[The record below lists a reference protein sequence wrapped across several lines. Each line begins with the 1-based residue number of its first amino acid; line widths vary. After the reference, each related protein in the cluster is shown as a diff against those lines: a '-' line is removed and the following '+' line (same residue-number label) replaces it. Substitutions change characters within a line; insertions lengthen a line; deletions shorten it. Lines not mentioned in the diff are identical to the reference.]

1 MPFKLE
7 SWGVVA
13 RVSHMLANMVV
24 ARIGVAGGGVGC
36 VSGCANV
43 EEEVSG
49 GHCAR
54 SRDQD
59 ASVAAHSVPFVV
71 GECMEGWGWGVIF
84 LIGVVA
90 GVFHKCRRGCLD
102 STACVVDDRWWVVVC
117 DGVSWVRVSD
127 IRDVVACARSHGVGG
142 RWLYGRGGLR

>member
-1 MPFKLE
+1 MPFKLGGGLLGELSGGRGLE

-71 GECMEGWGWGVIF
+71 GGRMWGGGCGVII
-84 LIGVVA
+84 LIGVVV
-90 GVFHKCRRGCLD
+90 GVFHEWWRG
-102 STACVVDDRWWVVVC
+102 
-117 DGVSWVRVSD
+117 
-127 IRDVVACARSHGVGG
+127 VAGSA
-142 RWLYGRGGLR
+142 

>member
-1 MPFKLE
+1 VPFKLGGGLLGELSDGRGLE

-13 RVSHMLANMVV
+13 RVIHMLANMVV

-36 VSGCANV
+36 VGGCANV

-49 GHCAR
+49 GHCCAR

-90 GVFHKCRRGCLD
+90 GVFHKWRRGV
-102 STACVVDDRWWVVVC
+102 AGGAW
-117 DGVSWVRVSD
+117 
-127 IRDVVACARSHGVGG
+127 IRRHALWTTGGGWLCATG
-142 RWLYGRGGLR
+142 